1 MILIGKQVPYYQFK
15 NLNQFSSRITH
26 FISTRNFN
34 GSNQFTIGLNG
45 AVENSEVLKNR
56 KQLARQLSIP
66 PDAYVFASQVHGKG
80 VAIVSSA
87 DRGKGAFD
95 RASYLPGVD
104 AMVTNQPEICI
115 VAQAA
120 DCVPILFYDPVKN
133 VVASAHAG
141 WKGTVAK
148 ISGEVIKAFK
158 KCYSSKPE
166 DIIVGI
172 GPSIGPCCYEVG
184 CEVVNQ
190 VKETFGNIDGIILQ
204 STKSAKPAFDL
215 WETNYRILIEG
226 GVKPQNIEVAKICTK
241 CNNSEFFSARAGDQG
256 RFGGFIMLLES

>member
-1 MILIGKQVPYYQFK
+1 MNEYLDETSVNVNREILAAQF
-15 NLNQFSSRITH
+15 
-26 FISTRNFN
+26 NF
-34 GSNQFTIGLNG
+34 
-45 AVENSEVLKNR
+45 K
-56 KQLARQLSIP
+56 
-66 PDAYVFASQVHGKG
+66 PDSYVFAEQVHGN
-80 VAIVSSA
+80 IVEFISPEK
-87 DRGKGAFD
+87 RGMGAFN
-95 RASYLPGVD
+95 RASSLPYSD
-104 AMVTNQPEICI
+104 AMITHHSNICV

-120 DCVPILFYDPVKN
+120 DCVPILFYDPKKN
-133 VVASAHAG
+133 VIASAHAG

-148 ISGEVIKAFK
+148 ISGEVIKTFK

-204 STKSAKPAFDL
+204 NSKSAKPAFDL